1 VKAPPLPQP
10 AGAAGV
16 AASPRGDELTVLAR
30 GRWPAGPGDVLPA
43 LPGFVVSAFS
53 PLAAAA
59 AYRCLEE
66 FFGAPPAPA
75 QFGERTGVVL
85 ASASGDIA
93 TAVAVAA
100 AVDQARRVPP
110 MLFYQSNPN
119 AVVGY
124 ITARWGLAGP
134 VVCTCPA
141 GDVLADARDCAAL
154 LVADGDADA
163 VLVIT
168 VSQARAPG
176 TAGASGTGAAGPG
189 HVGPGHVGPGHVE
202 AGHVGAGHSEAE
214 LLGPAAWRRAST
226 DGGPPG

>member
-1 VKAPPLPQP
+1 MAQP
-10 AGAAGV
+10 AAAAGP
-16 AASPRGDELTVLAR
+16 AGSLRGGGLTVLAR
-30 GRWPAGPGDVLPA
+30 GRWPARPDDVLPA
-43 LPGFVVSAFS
+43 LPGFVVSSFS

-66 FFGAPPAPA
+66 FFGPPPAPA

-85 ASASGDIA
+85 ASASGDII
-93 TAVAVAA
+93 TAVAIAA

-134 VVCTCPA
+134 VVCTCPV
-141 GDVLADARDCAAL
+141 GDVLADARDSAAL

-168 VSQARAPG
+168 VSQAREPG
-176 TAGASGTGAAGPG
+176 
-189 HVGPGHVGPGHVE
+189 
-202 AGHVGAGHSEAE
+202 GAGHAEADHAEAE
-214 LLGPAAWRRAST
+214 LLAPAGWQRTTT
-226 DGGPPG
+226 DGGPAGLSPPEPLPQAMRRENL

>member
-1 VKAPPLPQP
+1 MKAPPRARPAAAAGP
-10 AGAAGV
+10 AG
-16 AASPRGDELTVLAR
+16 SPRVGELTVLAR
-30 GRWPAGPGDVLPA
+30 GRWPAGPDDVLPA
-43 LPGFVVSAFS
+43 LPGFVVSSFS

-59 AYRCLEE
+59 AYRCLAE

-75 QFGERTGVVL
+75 QRGERTGVVL

-93 TAVAVAA
+93 TAVAIAA

-134 VVCTCPA
+134 VVCTCPV
-141 GDVLADARDCAAL
+141 GDVLADARDSAAL

-163 VLVIT
+163 VLVIA
-168 VSQARAPG
+168 VSQAREPG
-176 TAGASGTGAAGPG
+176 ETGEPGGPRAAGAGY
-189 HVGPGHVGPGHVE
+189 VGPGH
-202 AGHVGAGHSEAE
+202 AEAE
-214 LLGPAAWRRAST
+214 LLGPAVWQRTTSG
-226 DGGPPG
+226 DGPPG